1 MAWRSA
7 AALVHARSG
16 DADRASSLAAEEV
29 SLARTLGTPRTLG
42 VALRAAGLIA
52 GGRRGLDLLHE
63 AVDVL
68 ATSGARLEQARA
80 LCDLGAALRR
90 DNRRRDARAPLAE
103 SLALASACGAEPL
116 AARARDELLAAGG
129 RPRRTALRGPDSL
142 TASERRV
149 AELAAAG
156 RANREI
162 AQELVVTVRTV
173 EFHLSRAYAK
183 LGVRSRAAL
192 PDALHEQAAEAR

>member
-1 MAWRSA
+1 
-7 AALVHARSG
+7 
-16 DADRASSLAAEEV
+16 
-29 SLARTLGTPRTLG
+29 

-52 GGRRGLDLLHE
+52 GGRLGIDLLHE

-68 ATSGARLEQARA
+68 ATSGARLDRARA

-90 DNRRRDARAPLAE
+90 GNR
-103 SLALASACGAEPL
+103 
-116 AARARDELLAAGG
+116 
-129 RPRRTALRGPDSL
+129 
-142 TASERRV
+142 RRV

-183 LGVRSRAAL
+183 LGVRTRAAL
-192 PDALHEQAAEAR
+192 PDALHEQRA